1 MTDGLSKL
9 SSRRRL
15 SLGLWTINGAILL
28 ALLLFALR

>member
-1 MTDGLSKL
+1 MIDGLSNL

-15 SLGLWTINGAILL
+15 SLGLWAINAAILL